1 MRKKRSI
8 LDRTIALVDKRK
20 TKAEEDFCNFDDVSD
35 DLSLIDRAFKSDD
48 LSSLKVLSDE
58 DFKSLVTKVYSD
70 KELELVNGLEGAYF
84 LFKNDID
91 LVDSQTKKL
100 NDFVNRVKILKKKL
114 ASSQDKFSLL
124 VEKIKD
130 YEELEKE
137 LALAKKEG
145 VISNELVDRI
155 SLVLGFD
162 DKTKFEYYVDVLK
175 FNSDSYN
182 ALLISSLETKEEV
195 KVVIDIDDLRKV
207 FSKYGYDLSS
217 LDSKYI
223 KALQEEGNLENIEG
237 VFRAITDNR
246 MTFLQEKRKTKLLTQ
261 FLLNSNEKIINEV
274 CSVFKDNYVSS
285 SFFTSYLPVFFPSE
299 DRRSAKSR
307 KRKKATDK
315 RDKKEV
321 SDLEDGLTVK
331 GLHKDFI
338 KNLEYM
344 KNNFDVEEK
353 TLLERGIRLLTLTH
367 DALLRH
373 IEELE
378 FYGYDIHD
386 SKFPLSAIGAS
397 RIMDSTD
404 CFIEVGE
411 ENYIKR
417 FASRLLFTCEDIV
430 KRIYAYQESG
440 LEYHSEGRSGA
451 IKTNVI
457 NLCSDCELS
466 QMTIDSL
473 VPDCT
478 FELLSGNKYK
488 ELLDSY
494 SPRKISDKTLCDP
507 VITSLEERFKV
518 SDSVYKINDI
528 TISRRKVL
536 RNYEFLMNTDLIDIS
551 EKDPHRM
558 LLVSAINNSLLT
570 SSEVEEIDRG
580 ISEVLGIKG
589 GKNGLSKK

>member
-48 LSSLKVLSDE
+48 LSSLKALSDE

-91 LVDSQTKKL
+91 LVDTQTKKL

-124 VEKIKD
+124 VERIKD

-175 FNSDSYN
+175 FNGDSYN
-182 ALLISSLETKEEV
+182 ALLISSLEVKEEV

-307 KRKKATDK
+307 KRKKTTDK

-378 FYGYDIHD
+378 LYGYDIHD

-494 SPRKISDKTLCDP
+494 SPRKISDKTLGDP

-551 EKDPHRM
+551 EKDSHRM

>member
-35 DLSLIDRAFKSDD
+35 DLSLIDRTFKNDGLD
-48 LSSLKVLSDE
+48 SLKSLSED
-58 DFKSLVTKVYSD
+58 DFKSLVSKVYSD
-70 KELELVNGLEGAYF
+70 KELDLVNGLEGAYF

-100 NDFVNRVKILKKKL
+100 NDFVGRVKSLKKKL
-114 ASSQDKFSLL
+114 TNSQDKFSVL

-137 LALAKKEG
+137 LAIAKKDG
-145 VISNELVDRI
+145 VISNDLVDKVA
-155 SLVLGFD
+155 LVLGFD

-175 FNSDSYN
+175 FNNDSYN
-182 ALLISSLETKEEV
+182 ALQVLVLTPQEETKDL
-195 KVVIDIDDLRKV
+195 IDIDDLRKV

-223 KALQEEGNLENIEG
+223 KALQEEGNLENIDG
-237 VFRAITDNR
+237 VFKAITDNR
-246 MTFLQEKRKTKLLTQ
+246 MSFLQEKRKTKLLTQ

-299 DRRSAKSR
+299 DRRSIKSR
-307 KRKKATDK
+307 KRKKTGEK
-315 RDKKEV
+315 REKKEIV
-321 SDLEDGLTVK
+321 DGEDDLTVK
-331 GLHKDFI
+331 GLHRDFI

-344 KNNFDVEEK
+344 KSNFDVEEK

-378 FYGYDIHD
+378 LYGYDVHD

-440 LEYHSEGRSGA
+440 LEYHSEGRQGA

-473 VPDCT
+473 VPDCVSG
-478 FELLSGNKYK
+478 LLKENKYK

-494 SPRKISDKTLCDP
+494 SPRKISEKTLSDP
-507 VITSLEERFKV
+507 VIISLEERFKV
-518 SDSVYKINDI
+518 SDSVYKFNDVM
-528 TISRRKVL
+528 ISRRKVL
-536 RNYEFLMNTDLIDIS
+536 RNYEFLMNTDLIDS
-551 EKDPHRM
+551 NEKDPHRI
-558 LLVSAINNSLLT
+558 LLVSTINNSLLT
-570 SSEVEEIDRG
+570 EAEVEEIDRG

>member
-1 MRKKRSI
+1 MKKKRSI

-20 TKAEEDFCNFDDVSD
+20 TKALEEFCNFDDVSD
-35 DLSLIDRAFKSDD
+35 DLSLIERVFKSDD
-48 LSSLKVLSDE
+48 LSSLKTLSDE
-58 DFKSLVTKVYSD
+58 NFKSLVTKVYSD
-70 KELELVNGLEGAYF
+70 KEVELVNGLEGAYF
-84 LFKNDID
+84 LFKNDIA

-100 NDFVNRVKILKKKL
+100 NDFVGRVKNLKKKL
-114 ASSQDKFSLL
+114 VSYQDKFSLL
-124 VEKIKD
+124 DEKIKD
-130 YEELEKE
+130 YEELEKQ
-137 LALAKKEG
+137 LVLAKKEG

-175 FNSDSYN
+175 FNNDSYN
-182 ALLISSLETKEEV
+182 ALLVSSLESKEEV
-195 KVVIDIDDLRKV
+195 KILIDIDDLRKV

-299 DRRSAKSR
+299 DRRSTKSR

-378 FYGYDIHD
+378 LYGYDIHD

-417 FASRLLFTCEDIV
+417 FASRLLFTCEDIA

-457 NLCSDCELS
+457 NLCSDCEIS

-494 SPRKISDKTLCDP
+494 SPRKISDKTLGDP

-536 RNYEFLMNTDLIDIS
+536 RNYEFLMTTDLIDVS

>member
-100 NDFVNRVKILKKKL
+100 NDFVNRVKNLKKKL

-155 SLVLGFD
+155 SLVFGFD

-378 FYGYDIHD
+378 LYGYDIHD